1 MTLYSRI
8 KNQFE
13 YLGLPDWLNQMF
25 IFLLSVIVIFYS
37 GEFDNWHFILLIN
50 FLMSLSII
58 LIINRYEKKS
68 QDGLKTL
75 PLLRFI
81 RYWYPVIFILF
92 FFKEIYWIMFYLK
105 TNYYDHLLIEAD
117 RWIFSVNPTQYLM
130 KYSSPLL
137 TEILQI
143 IYSLFYL
150 MPVIYG
156 LELYLWK
163 RYREFKYAMFVIFF
177 GFYLSFLIYMILPAI
192 GPRFTLHNFQEQNT
206 ELPGLLFTDILRDV
220 INFGESIPSDIPN
233 PESHAQRDAFPSGH
247 TIIILLIT
255 FLSCKLKSNSRF
267 FYIPYSVL
275 MIFSTIYLQY
285 HYVVDIIAG
294 IMITI
299 FTILV
304 TNIFYK
310 EKYFHTDSISKT

>member
-1 MTLYSRI
+1 
-8 KNQFE
+8 
-13 YLGLPDWLNQMF
+13 
-25 IFLLSVIVIFYS
+25 
-37 GEFDNWHFILLIN
+37 
-50 FLMSLSII
+50 
-58 LIINRYEKKS
+58 
-68 QDGLKTL
+68 
-75 PLLRFI
+75 
-81 RYWYPVIFILF
+81 
-92 FFKEIYWIMFYLK
+92 MFYLK